1 MRDLSYSMNAAWLV
15 VTTLMYA
22 TGALGVVLL
31 DKQAKTDIALI
42 IFTIFEWLSAILST
56 IYLIPFF
63 PSANYLSF
71 IIQALNAFCAAA
83 STAIGIYWIDNI
95 ILESVTTKSLYLRQL
110 KVCFITL
117 FTVSL
122 LFKFVIYI
130 SAFLDSSVTETN
142 RKEIPNVQD
151 LEANI
156 EVADKESTK
165 FGSVLSDS
173 IASSKFNV
181 VKIKDSLQTLVSKQG
196 NNNLNDYKDNSAK
209 ASESRINEPGF
220 DYRSQERL
228 NLKYAELFKL
238 PSTSETIETSDLH
251 NSTPNML
258 FEQKPLTGA
267 SFKQSQILVQNNYI
281 QDIPSTPMMTNL
293 SNHITE
299 EDLEES
305 MESVL
310 VKSPHY
316 QFPQDGSL
324 TSPYKSHHPNYNFI
338 LERPALVKN
347 VDEDKN
353 IQALNISEPIYGSN
367 LATKLTSNGKTLHNI
382 SLQTWNEK
390 SKLFLQNNDFVTDN
404 IHLPQRASDINHFGS
419 SMSFSENFNA
429 ENEALDTH
437 SNNSEYNNCL
447 LEELNRE
454 IKENGSHHA
463 KIQMQQSLPNLKLA
477 SRHSSQLNR
486 GDSVSKIMGL
496 KPLNQKSRTNSSS
509 LNFAHQKSS
518 SLSAIP
524 MSKSR
529 SHSPLKKF
537 KDFRDSIQ
545 LTPRTPKQTRPPSP
559 ITSNEFELDLHIAN
573 SIRKSPGKKLS
584 SKSLNSKTGSRKI
597 SLSSPI
603 RPNTNVSMLD
613 VESYYPTGIGYD
625 LNLSP
630 GEGCVRVLGNAE
642 NESPSDKQ
650 NYFTHVVDDYII
662 QNIVKSQ
669 RVFSGV
675 SGMSGTDKSTTS
687 NASVPSGYY
696 GEYDKE
702 KWRVI
707 KKVKNGV
714 IEEAN
719 KTLDFSCHG
728 LPGP

>member
-1 MRDLSYSMNAAWLV
+1 MCDLSYLVNAASLV
-15 VTTLMYA
+15 VTTLMYT
-22 TGALGVVLL
+22 TGAFGVVLL

-42 IFTIFEWLSAILST
+42 IFTVFEWLGAVLTTVSLISFFT
-56 IYLIPFF
+56 IA
-63 PSANYLSF
+63 SKLSF
-71 IIQALNAFCAAA
+71 FLRILNAFCAAA
-83 STAIGIYWIDNI
+83 STAVGIYWIDNI
-95 ILESVTTKSLYLRQL
+95 ILENVITNSLYLRQL

-122 LFKFVIYI
+122 LLKFLILTN
-130 SAFLDSSVTETN
+130 AFLGNSITKATSEETPG
-142 RKEIPNVQD
+142 IQD
-151 LEANI
+151 LEANLEI
-156 EVADKESTK
+156 TDKDSSK

-173 IASSKFNV
+173 IALSKFNM

-196 NNNLNDYKDNSAK
+196 NNSINDSWDKVTK
-209 ASESRINEPGF
+209 ASESKPKEAQPDVGN
-220 DYRSQERL
+220 QENL

-238 PSTSETIETSDLH
+238 PSTTDTLETSDLP
-251 NSTPNML
+251 NSTPNMI
-258 FEQKPLTGA
+258 FEQKPLTGDP
-267 SFKQSQILVQNNYI
+267 FKQSQILAQNSYI

-299 EDLEES
+299 EDLEDS

-310 VKSPHY
+310 VKSPNY
-316 QFPQDGSL
+316 QFPQDYSQ

-404 IHLPQRASDINHFGS
+404 IQLPQRASDINHFGS